1 MSRVHRGQGEAWLRG
16 GQTVSHTWDMIL
28 EVIGRIMIVVIIW
41 AALCIWIGNSKSS
54 ELEQT
59 YGIQALQAATFDK
72 VGYPFPQEISIR
84 GLDGRDRTYSNEA
97 VAKMAWIQPY
107 ARAYFHNQK
116 VAALIWLFGVVAI
129 IGLATVWFIHSGEE
143 KLKARQ
149 IRGQYVVGL
158 RDLILAIHAFN
169 RAMAID
175 RNVPDHMP
183 AKLVGVPYP
192 FETEQEHTFLVG
204 SPGSGKTQGFHQL
217 IESIRARGD
226 RAIIYDPELDFIR
239 CHFNPA
245 TDLIL
250 NPYDQ
255 RSVGWNPY
263 NDAVEQHEIERLAVC
278 LFKEPKG
285 GDPYW
290 TLATRQVFVW
300 VTFRFKALYP
310 DASLEDLLKV
320 FFGPIELM
328 MYLLKGT
335 PAASHMEGGSNP
347 RSDSIKSVLAQGAG
361 SLVHLVGQ
369 EGDFSIRK
377 WVNNPEKT
385 GGFLFMSAPET
396 HIESLRPLLG
406 FWSELVVSS
415 LLGRGPT
422 DRHATWIILDEFP
435 SLGKVASLASG
446 PERLR
451 KYGGA
456 VVLGLQQISQI
467 QEIYG
472 HEVAQTIIGQCAT
485 KLILRCQDPETA
497 KWMSEQLGRAQIR
510 RVDETVSYGAN
521 SQRDGVGMTP
531 REELEPIALPEDVM
545 NQPKLQGFIKV
556 SNARD
561 GTAFPIATIRF
572 NYKPREQVAE
582 GLAPLSG
589 PGPVAA
595 FFDRVAVENARLA
608 AAASSTPQPTAAGPG
623 QAAPV
628 SDPAVSDE
636 PPFDPATGEVFEDD
650 EPQATGGHVLKNT
663 DHKQTDQAA
672 AGSGSGEWSSSDA
685 NLIGQGPRAFSN
697 DAHGRLAHDSAKARA
712 DSEQKASAFERL
724 FAQVRRD
731 MEEGIPLNGLAVW
744 KGKQGEHRRAKSDEQ
759 RPERRE
765 LGEDDAP
772 STAPD
777 FGFFRPNS

>member
-16 GQTVSHTWDMIL
+16 GQTVSHTWDMVL
-28 EVIGRIMIVVIIW
+28 EVLGRIAIVAIIW
-41 AALCIWIGNSKSS
+41 AAICVWLGNSKST

-59 YGIQALQAATFDK
+59 YGIQAFQAATFHK
-72 VGYPFPQEISIR
+72 FGYPFPQEISIKNPA
-84 GLDGRDRTYSNEA
+84 GIDHTYTNAQVENL
-97 VAKMAWIQPY
+97 AWIQPY
-107 ARAYFHNQK
+107 AQAYFHNIR
-116 VAALIWLFGVVAI
+116 VAALIWLFGVFGI

-149 IRGQYVVGL
+149 IRGQYVVGV
-158 RDLILAIHAFN
+158 RDLLIAIHAFN
-169 RAMAID
+169 RAMALA
-175 RNVPDHMP
+175 RNTPNHVP
-183 AKLVGVPYP
+183 AKIVGVPYP
-192 FETEQEHTFLVG
+192 YETEQEHTFFVG
-204 SPGSGKTQGFHQL
+204 SPGSGKSQAIHQL

-226 RAIIYDPELDFIR
+226 RAIIYDPELDYIR
-239 CHFNPA
+239 AHYNPD

-250 NPYDQ
+250 NPYDG

-263 NDAVEQHEIERLAVC
+263 NDAVEQHEIERLAAC

-285 GDPYW
+285 ADPYW
-290 TLATRQVFVW
+290 TDSTRAVFVW
-300 VTFRFKALYP
+300 ATFRFKLLYP
-310 DASLEDLLKV
+310 DATLEDLLKV
-320 FFGPIELM
+320 FFGPIEIM
-328 MYLLKGT
+328 MYLLRGT
-335 PAASHMEGGSNP
+335 PAAKHLAGGSNP
-347 RSDSIKSVLAQGAG
+347 RSDSIMSVLSKGVG
-361 SLVHLVGQ
+361 SLVHLVGKQ
-369 EGDFSIRK
+369 DDFSIRK

-456 VVLGLQQISQI
+456 VVLGMQQISQI

-497 KWMSEQLGRAQIR
+497 KWMSEQLGRAQMR

-572 NYKPREQVAE
+572 NYRTRPEIAMGIQ
-582 GLAPLSG
+582 PLDG
-589 PGPVAA
+589 KGPVAE
-595 FFDRVAVENARLA
+595 FFDRMEAETAQLA
-608 AAASSTPQPTAAGPG
+608 ATAEQGSPEPTSAKDPADEPQPH
-623 QAAPV
+623 
-628 SDPAVSDE
+628 DPT
-636 PPFDPATGEVFEDD
+636 TGEVNDVTQ
-650 EPQATGGHVLKNT
+650 PKPTGGNVLKDASHIPDNPT
-663 DHKQTDQAA
+663 S
-672 AGSGSGEWSSSDA
+672 SGDASGTWKSSDA
-685 NLIGQGPRAFSN
+685 NLIGQGPRSFAN
-697 DAHGRLAHDSAKARA
+697 DAYGRLSHDSLKARVDA
-712 DSEQKASAFERL
+712 EKTATAYQRL
-724 FAQVRRD
+724 FEQVRRD
-731 MEEGIPLNGLAVW
+731 IEAGVPLNGLAVW
-744 KGKQGEHRRAKSDEQ
+744 KAKPAEPRHRKAG
-759 RPERRE
+759 PERPSQDKSR
-765 LGEDDAP
+765 GDDEGDA
-772 STAPD
+772 SGPD
-777 FGFFRPNS
+777 FNFRPQT